1 MRKRIAVILLAI
13 SVATTSI
20 VASVALA
27 GPVGK
32 PVSSADGNSQA
43 IGAVVRPKRLFQKRF
58 SPASLEVTT
67 ALKSTTAANGVPVPT
82 TRVRIDFDRGV
93 RIFTK
98 GYPTCDAATLQ
109 NTSTEVARREC
120 RRAIIGGGRAVAL
133 LPVGET
139 VFTVKQTVT
148 AFNGRPKGRKPVV
161 LLHSYGTVPV
171 QTTLVLIG
179 TVRNYYKQGFGPR
192 LDVEVPLIAGGAGAL
207 IRFNAKIDRKYKWKG
222 KRRSYIYAKCPRNKR
237 LKIRSVFRFLDGQT
251 TKPVYRDRCRQRG

>member
-1 MRKRIAVILLAI
+1 MRKRMLVLLLSAAVAAV
-13 SVATTSI
+13 SVLTSI
-20 VASVALA
+20 ATA

-32 PVSSADGNSQA
+32 PVNAADGNSQA
-43 IGAVVRPKRLFQKRF
+43 IGAVIRPKRLPEKRF

-82 TRVRIDFDRGV
+82 TRVRVDFDRAV

-98 GYPTCDAATLQ
+98 GYPTCNAARLQ
-109 NTSTEVARREC
+109 NTSTDVARREC
-120 RRAIIGGGRAVAL
+120 RRAIVGQGKAVAL

-139 VFTVKQTVT
+139 VYTVKQTVT

-161 LLHSYGTVPV
+161 LLHSYGTVPI

-179 TVRNYYKQGFGPR
+179 TVRNYYKQGYGPR
-192 LDVEVPLIAGGAGAL
+192 LDVQVPLIAGGSGAL
-207 IRFNAKIDRKYKWKG
+207 VRFNVKIDRKYKWKG

-237 LKIRSVFRFLDGQT
+237 LKVRSVFRFLDGQT
-251 TKPVYRDRCRQRG
+251 TNPAYRDKCRRRG